1 MTTKAAYRK
10 MKRCCIYKLEFP
22 APGDRVGSDSSD
34 INALYLHVQPALLEI
49 QLSAC
54 VPSFP
59 NKDFLMEI
67 FSPNPSK
74 NCKSPKPWSRM
85 QLNAGP
91 CREAAAE
98 GTHGLLPLCSK
109 APPQEE
115 PPSLSSA
122 LSHISENFLIS
133 RAQPKAQQA
142 DWVNVFPGS
151 EHCCCSAQNHTLIR
165 PEVLSDTQNESRI
178 PEWVGKDPTAPLFWT
193 PSTIPGIPVQL
204 KLGHFQGWSIP
215 KACLGVQ
222 SFFSC
227 TRIVI
232 PAFKQDIIMKR
243 LCS

>member
-165 PEVLSDTQNESRI
+165 PEVLSDTLRMNPESQSGLERI
-178 PEWVGKDPTAPLFWT
+178 LQLLSFGHLPPSQESLSSLNLDTSRDEASPKHVWVCN
-193 PSTIPGIPVQL
+193 
-204 KLGHFQGWSIP
+204 H
-215 KACLGVQ
+215 
-222 SFFSC
+222 SFL
-227 TRIVI
+227 V
-232 PAFKQDIIMKR
+232 
-243 LCS
+243 LEL